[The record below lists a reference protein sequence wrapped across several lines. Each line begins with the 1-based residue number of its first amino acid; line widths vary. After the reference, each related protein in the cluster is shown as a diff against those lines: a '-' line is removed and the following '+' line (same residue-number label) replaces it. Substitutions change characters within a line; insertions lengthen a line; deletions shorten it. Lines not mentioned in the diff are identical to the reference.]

1 MSKIGWADGQ
11 CRLAAIMQKYL
22 TSECNDRSVR
32 ELCNNVILF
41 NVKQQTQW
49 KAFIKLWQKSS
60 NFCLIFISMS
70 VRSIIRYAVILL
82 LKVNFTSTQQ
92 IVCFLRNS
100 KSLVLITAKQPSL
113 VTSHTNAL
121 VIITDKFISPSRAIL
136 NSFWRADWN

>member
-1 MSKIGWADGQ
+1 MLEIGWADGQ

-32 ELCNNVILF
+32 IKYSRQLCNNVILF
-41 NVKQQTQW
+41 NVKQQTEW

-82 LKVNFTSTQQ
+82 LKSQFYFYSAD
-92 IVCFLRNS
+92 C
-100 KSLVLITAKQPSL
+100 VL
-113 VTSHTNAL
+113 
-121 VIITDKFISPSRAIL
+121 FEE
-136 NSFWRADWN
+136 F